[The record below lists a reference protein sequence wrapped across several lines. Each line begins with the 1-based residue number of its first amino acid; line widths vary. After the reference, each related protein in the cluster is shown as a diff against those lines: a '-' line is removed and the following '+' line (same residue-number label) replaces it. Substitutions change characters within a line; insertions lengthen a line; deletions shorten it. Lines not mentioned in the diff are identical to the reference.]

1 MTNTPGMNEQS
12 SSANKPQVV
21 VADTDAII
29 AQIFLE
35 DSHHKKAQILG
46 SKLAEA
52 GALII
57 FPATCVAEAATT
69 LQRKYS
75 NPHLAAA
82 VLETFSDPKMTVIN
96 IDQAI
101 LKEATEFFDP
111 SASKRKTI
119 FDCIVATLAKR
130 YNADAIFSFEEWY
143 TKLGFKLVSD
153 LF

>member
-1 MTNTPGMNEQS
+1 MTNTPGMS
-12 SSANKPQVV
+12 KVQVV

-29 AQIFLE
+29 AQIFL
-35 DSHHKKAQILG
+35 DDAHHQKALIL
-46 SKLAEA
+46 SSRLVKA

-82 VLETFSDPKMTVIN
+82 VLETFSDPKMTVVN

-101 LKEATEFFDP
+101 LKEAREFFDP
-111 SASKRKTI
+111 SASKHKTI
-119 FDCIVATLAKR
+119 FDCIVATIAKR
-130 YNADAIFSFEEWY
+130 YNANAIFSFDSWY